1 MRSNLIVAPVL
12 VLLAGVIAPFQASAQ
27 KIAVI
32 DMQGAILQ
40 TKEGQQA
47 SNELKAKFG
56 PKEQEMAKRNQDL
69 AAKQAQYQKTAATL
83 SDAARASAEREIT
96 TLEKNLKRDTD
107 DAQADV
113 QAEEN
118 RLLGGILQKM
128 QGVMQKYAIDKQ
140 ISMIV
145 DLSSQ
150 PNNLLYADKSVNI
163 TADVIA
169 LYDKAAAAPK
179 PAPAAAAPKPPAA
192 TTTTPKATAPA
203 SKPPAKP

>member
-1 MRSNLIVAPVL
+1 L